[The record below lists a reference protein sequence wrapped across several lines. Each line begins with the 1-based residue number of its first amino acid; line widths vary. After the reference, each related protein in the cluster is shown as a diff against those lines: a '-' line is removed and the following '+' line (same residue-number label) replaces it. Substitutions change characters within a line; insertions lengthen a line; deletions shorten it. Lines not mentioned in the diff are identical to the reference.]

1 MTEYGKLFGIPSINL
16 PYQQLTTRG
25 IMANKWN
32 LDLQF
37 NLPNKKWDG
46 IQIQEC
52 AHSVVE
58 LKLQM
63 MREYTD
69 AMLAINRIMTK

>member
-1 MTEYGKLFGIPSINL
+1 
-16 PYQQLTTRG
+16 
-25 IMANKWN
+25 MANKWN

-37 NLPNKKWDG
+37 NMPNKKFDG
-46 IQIQEC
+46 ITVQEC
-52 AHSVVE
+52 VNSVVE

-69 AMLAINRIMTK
+69 AMLAINRIMKK

>member
-1 MTEYGKLFGIPSINL
+1 MMEYGRQYGIPVISL
-16 PYQQLTTRG
+16 QSQQLTTRG

-37 NLPNKKWDG
+37 NVPNNGGVTVRQCIDQV
-46 IQIQEC
+46 I
-52 AHSVVE
+52 E

-63 MREYTD
+63 LREYTD
-69 AMLAINRIMTK
+69 AMLAINRAMKK

>member
-1 MTEYGKLFGIPSINL
+1 MMEYGRLYGIPVISL
-16 PYQQLTTRG
+16 LYQQLTTRG

-46 IQIQEC
+46 IQMQEC

-63 MREYTD
+63 LREYTD
-69 AMLAINRIMTK
+69 AMLVINRAMKK